1 MDSFLLMV
9 GSELRLLVELWEKE
23 KLVLMLSFPFLFAL
37 FKLSLPLLLLLLLL
51 LWGLGPKLS
60 EVVVCTTGVA
70 SDMRELNSR
79 DSSSA
84 VAKDAFRS
92 SLMD

>member
-1 MDSFLLMV
+1 MDSFLLMPE
-9 GSELRLLVELWEKE
+9 SELRLLMELWEKE
-23 KLVLMLSFPFLFAL
+23 KLVLMLSFPFLFVL
-37 FKLSLPLLLLLLLL
+37 YKLLLPLLL
-51 LWGLGPKLS
+51 LWGLGPELS

-79 DSSSA
+79 ESSSA
-84 VAKDAFRS
+84 VAKDALSS

>member
-1 MDSFLLMV
+1 MTAGAKSGLDSFLLMV

-51 LWGLGPKLS
+51 LWGLGPKLYNKKNK
-60 EVVVCTTGVA
+60 E
-70 SDMRELNSR
+70 N
-79 DSSSA
+79 
-84 VAKDAFRS
+84 KIH
-92 SLMD
+92 